1 VQGNTIKTCD
11 LGLVTLALLN
21 KHELIEIQNER
32 GVWLIANNKN
42 MEDLY
47 TKYKA
52 KEALVD
58 PLVYSKTLI
67 NLINGGI

>member
-1 VQGNTIKTCD
+1 
-11 LGLVTLALLN
+11 
-21 KHELIEIQNER
+21 
-32 GVWLIANNKN
+32 